1 MGYNKNNF
9 KRIREEYATKHL
21 IAEKAADAR
30 RCELHVALPEVARI
44 DAKLAKTGLALMGA
58 ALADKDQRERRMQE
72 LRAENQRLNAER
84 DAILIQ
90 AGYPRDYSDVK
101 YECTACSDSGYVGIR
116 MCDCMKKALTLAGF
130 ESSGMGKLIETQT
143 FDNFSLAYYRHDPDV
158 LALMTRNLEA
168 ARVFAETFD
177 PATSRGI
184 AMFGGTGL
192 GKTHLS
198 SAIARRVIER
208 GYDVCYTSAVDLF
221 ADFETEQFGNRIP
234 RGELTDKYFDCDL
247 LILDDL
253 GTELTNQFT
262 VSCLYNLL
270 NARLNRHLPMII
282 STNLEQK
289 VFMQTYSE
297 RITSRILGEFS
308 SLLFKGRDIRL
319 QKKMKAPS

>member
-9 KRIREEYATKHL
+9 RKIREAFATKHL
-21 IAEKAADAR
+21 IAEKAADER
-30 RCELHVALPEVARI
+30 RCELHAALPEVARI
-44 DAKLAKTGLALMGA
+44 DARLARTGLDLMGA
-58 ALADKDQRERRMQE
+58 ALMDKNSRERRMAE
-72 LRAENQRLNAER
+72 LRAENLRLNAER
-84 DAILIQ
+84 DAILVA
-90 AGYPRDYSDVK
+90 AGYPSDYSDVK
-101 YECTACSDSGYVGIR
+101 YDCPLCSDSGYVGIR
-116 MCDCMKKALTLAGF
+116 MCECMKRELTLAGF
-130 ESSGMGKLIETQT
+130 ESSGIGRLIETQT
-143 FDNFSLAYYRHDPDV
+143 FDNFSLDYYRHDPDA

-168 ARVFAETFD
+168 ARVFAENFD

-208 GYDVCYTSAVDLF
+208 GFDVCYTSAVDMF

-247 LILDDL
+247 LIVDDL

-270 NARLNRHLPMII
+270 NARLNRRLPMIL
-282 STNLEQK
+282 STNLDQK
-289 VFMQTYSE
+289 TFMQTYSE
-297 RITSRILGEFS
+297 RITSRILGELE
-308 SLLFKGRDIRL
+308 SLLFRGRDIRL
-319 QKKMKAPS
+319 QKKMQ